1 MGQSATYNKTILY
14 GAGFIVSL
22 LGFLFV
28 MILFWPQ
35 IQNER
40 IIKYRINKGKVLK
53 NISQD
58 LVGNGIL
65 ENEQTFLMAVKLL
78 GYEKDIQAGVFQLR
92 DTSTNLAIINQLV
105 NGTPDM
111 KKIMIPEG
119 TRLKTIAQVM
129 AKNLGFSES
138 DFLKLS
144 VNKRFIEK
152 MGINSESLEGYLLPD
167 TYLFFDGDSPET
179 VIKTM
184 VKEYQSFW
192 TPSMRLRL
200 KEMQMSEPEIV
211 TLASIIEGEALYN
224 KERPVI
230 SGVYHNRLNINMK
243 LQADPTIQ
251 YIISDGPRRLLN
263 RDLRIKSP
271 YNTYL
276 NKGLPPGPINS
287 PGRES
292 LEAALFPE
300 ENDYLFFVAK
310 GDGTH
315 TFTRNEKEHLKAKR
329 AFQKIRREARRK
341 NKI

>member
-1 MGQSATYNKTILY
+1 
-14 GAGFIVSL
+14 
-22 LGFLFV
+22 

-35 IQNER
+35 IQNGN
-40 IIKYRINKGKVLK
+40 IIKYKINKGKVLK
-53 NISQD
+53 NISHD
-58 LVGNGIL
+58 LVEKGIL
-65 ENEQTFLMAVKLL
+65 ENEQTFLLAVKLL

-92 DTSTNLAIINQLV
+92 DTSNNLAIINQLV

-111 KKIMIPEG
+111 MRIMIPEG
-119 TRLKTIAQVM
+119 THLKGIAQVM
-129 AKNLGFSES
+129 AKKLGFTENE
-138 DFLKLS
+138 FLKLS

-152 MGINSESLEGYLLPD
+152 LGINSESLEGYLLPD

-184 VKEYQSFW
+184 VKEYHSFW
-192 TPSMRLRL
+192 TQKMKNRLNDI
-200 KEMQMSEPEIV
+200 QMSERDIV
-211 TLASIIEGEALYN
+211 TLASIIEGEAIYN

-230 SGVYHNRLNINMK
+230 SGVYHNRLNIGMK

-263 RDLRIKSP
+263 RDLKIKSP

-292 LEAALFPE
+292 LEAALFPDE
-300 ENDYLFFVAK
+300 HNYLFFVAK
-310 GDGTH
+310 GDGLH
-315 TFTRNEKEHLKAKR
+315 TFTINEKEHLKAKR

-341 NKI
+341 KKI

>member
-1 MGQSATYNKTILY
+1 MGQSATYNKNILY
-14 GAGFIVSL
+14 GAGFITSL
-22 LGFLFV
+22 LGVFIV

-35 IQNER
+35 IQNDR

-53 NISQD
+53 NISQE

-65 ENEQTFLMAVKLL
+65 KNEQTFLMAVKIL

-111 KKIMIPEG
+111 KRIMIPEG
-119 TRLKTIAQVM
+119 SHLKAIAQVM
-129 AKNLGFSES
+129 ARNLGFSEN
-138 DFLKLS
+138 DFIKLS

-152 MGINSESLEGYLLPD
+152 IGITSESLEGYLLPD

-184 VKEYQSFW
+184 VKEYKSFW
-192 TPSMRLRL
+192 TPTMRLRL
-200 KEMQMSEPEIV
+200 KEMQMSEREIV
-211 TLASIIEGEALYN
+211 TLASIIEGEAIYD
-224 KERPVI
+224 KERPII
-230 SGVYHNRLNINMK
+230 SGVYHNRLNIDMK

-251 YIISDGPRRLLN
+251 YIIPDGPRRLLN
-263 RDLRIKSP
+263 RDLKIKSP

-300 ENDYLFFVAK
+300 DNDYLFFVAK

-315 TFTRNEKEHLKAKR
+315 TFTRNEKEHIKAKK
-329 AFQKIRREARRK
+329 AFQKIRRDVRKK